1 MRTLLALLFACLLPY
16 GASAAEILRAAYE
29 DKSEPPYYVGD
40 SAEID
45 QAAPGISV
53 ELMRAAAKAAGVEI
67 QFVRMPWV
75 RCLKS
80 LERGEVDAAFNS
92 SFKPERQEFGV
103 YPMADGKPDGSRRI
117 ATLTYSLYRVKGSAV
132 TWDGSRLGGLDGPV
146 GIQAG
151 YSIGEDLARMG
162 VKTEDAADAT
172 TNFKKLVSKR
182 IPAVAV
188 HEVNGDTLL
197 SSRNFPS
204 VEKIEPPLVSKSYF
218 VMFSHQFYDSKRA
231 LAETLWDKLAEARD
245 RDGAALYAKYE
256 H

>member
-1 MRTLLALLFACLLPY
+1 MRALLALILACLLPVS
-16 GASAAEILRAAYE
+16 AFAAEVIRAAYE

-45 QAAPGISV
+45 AEAPGISV

-92 SFKPERQEFGV
+92 SFKPERLQFGV
-103 YPMADGKPDGSRRI
+103 YPMAGDKPDPSRRI
-117 ATLTYSLYRVKGSAV
+117 TTLTYSLYRLKGGSV
-132 TWDGSRLGGLDGPV
+132 GWDGSHLVGLDGPV
-146 GIQAG
+146 GVQAG
-151 YSIGEDLARMG
+151 YSIVEDLARIG

-172 TNFKKLVSKR
+172 TNFTKLVSKR

-188 HEVNGDTLL
+188 HEVNGDALL

-204 VEKIEPPLVSKSYF
+204 VEKIEPPLVSKAYY
-218 VMFSHQFYDSKRA
+218 VMFSHQFYDGKRA
-231 LAETLWDKLAEARD
+231 LAETLWAKLAEARD
-245 RDGAALYAKYE
+245 RDGAALFAKYE